1 MADNVVPLHQ
11 SDTAPLVTVGRAVV
25 ARLDDAIPLMG
36 QAYRREVA
44 EYAAMTKDQFDHV
57 LLTSRAF
64 IGEFAQR
71 LADGQA
77 HPVPDHHRLVAAGRR
92 RQEDG
97 ISLDAAMHAFR
108 IASRVGWTSIADATE
123 EVGAHLVGDLAAL
136 WIEYVDRAATAFA
149 EGHATASTEQLRR
162 VDARKQAFVTDLL
175 AAEDATTARTVAAR
189 HGLAPAATYTPVVVC
204 GPDAYEHLGRV
215 ATALPAA
222 LLGHRAQ
229 RIVAL
234 LPDLPAPDRRLDEL
248 ARRFVVVVGRPVE
261 AGGALLTEV
270 ADLESTA
277 AAAQARGMTAGRFG
291 TSDLLLDRV
300 VREHAQLRH
309 HLVDAVLDRI
319 AAADRD
325 GVFLETLAAYA
336 ETGSVPDT
344 AARLFVHANTVT
356 YRLRRIRDIT
366 GLDPRVPADAA
377 VLVLALTL
385 HGELS

>member
-1 MADNVVPLHQ
+1 VADNVVPLPQH
-11 SDTAPLVTVGRAVV
+11 TPLVAVGRSVVGRLDAVV
-25 ARLDDAIPLMG
+25 PDMG

-44 EYAAMTKDQFDHV
+44 EYAAMAGPHFDHV
-57 LLTSRAF
+57 LQTSRAF
-64 IGEFAQR
+64 IERFAQ
-71 LADGQA
+71 LLGEGVD
-77 HPVPDHHRLVAAGRR
+77 HPVPDHTRLVEAGRR

-108 IASRVGWTSIADATE
+108 IASRVGWTAIADVTT
-123 EVGAHLVGDLAAL
+123 EVGPHLVGDLAAL

-175 AAEDATTARTVAAR
+175 AAEDTTTARTVAAR
-189 HGLAPAATYTPVVVC
+189 HGLAPAATYTPVVIC
-204 GPDAYEHLGRV
+204 GPDAYEHVGRV
-215 ATALPAA
+215 ATALPVA

-234 LPDLPAPDRRLDEL
+234 LPDVEPPAQRLEEL
-248 ARRFVVVVGRPVE
+248 AKRFVVVVGRAVE
-261 AGGALLTEV
+261 PGGALLTEV

-277 AAAQARGMTAGRFG
+277 AAAQARGLTSGRFS

-319 AAADRD
+319 VAADRD
-325 GVFLETLAAYA
+325 GVFLTTLAAYVG
-336 ETGSVPDT
+336 TGSVPET
-344 AARLFVHANTVT
+344 AATLYVHANTVT
-356 YRLRRIRDIT
+356 YRLKRVRELT
-366 GLDPRVPADAA
+366 GFDPRVPADAA
-377 VLVLALTL
+377 MLVLALTL

>member
-1 MADNVVPLHQ
+1 MADNVVPLHT
-11 SDTAPLVTVGRAVV
+11 SESAPLVTVGRTVV
-25 ARLDDAIPLMG
+25 ARLDDAVPLMG
-36 QAYRREVA
+36 QAYRREIA
-44 EYAAMTKDQFDHV
+44 EYAAMAPDQFEHV
-57 LLTSRAF
+57 LQTSRAF
-64 IGEFAQR
+64 VGAFAQR
-71 LADGQA
+71 LADGVE
-77 HPVPDHHRLVAAGRR
+77 HPVPDHNRLAAAGRR

-108 IASRVGWTSIADATE
+108 IASRVGWTVISDATT

-136 WIEYVDRAATAFA
+136 WIEYADRAATAFA

-175 AAEDATTARTVAAR
+175 AAEDATAARSVATR
-189 HGLAPAATYTPVVVC
+189 HGLAPAATYTPLVVC

-234 LPDLPAPDRRLDEL
+234 LPDLPAPEDRLDEL

-300 VREHAQLRH
+300 VREHGQLRH
-309 HLVDAVLDRI
+309 HLVAAVLDRI
-319 AAADRD
+319 SAADRD
-325 GVFLETLAAYA
+325 GVFLETLAVYV

-366 GLDPRVPADAA
+366 GFDPRVPADAA
-377 VLVLALTL
+377 MLVLALTL